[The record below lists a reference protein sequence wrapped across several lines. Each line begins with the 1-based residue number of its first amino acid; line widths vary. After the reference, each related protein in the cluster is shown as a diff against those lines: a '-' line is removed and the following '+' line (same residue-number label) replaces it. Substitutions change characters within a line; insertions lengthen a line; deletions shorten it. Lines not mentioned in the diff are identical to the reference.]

1 LVWIYAILSTV
12 GIQNQDKLNWLQRS
26 LPDGLV
32 ADSAWL
38 EKHGYSRSLRNK
50 YVAHGW
56 LDPVARGVY
65 RRPAPKPPSDAGHE
79 TLRWQPVVI
88 SFQTL
93 LGYPFTVGGRTALEL
108 QGFGH
113 YLSSGRNREIHLY
126 GAGKPPGW
134 IYKLKLEN
142 RFVFHNV
149 EKLFKS
155 EAGRPNRKKAGSGS
169 GNDLLQSGYIRQPWG
184 QWEWPLTMSSPE
196 RAILELLDEVP
207 QRETFHQADVLMDG
221 LRNLSPRRLQTLLVA
236 CRNIKVKRLFLW
248 FAERHQHAW
257 LKKLDRKDIDL
268 GHGKRMLVRGGK
280 LDTKF
285 NITVP
290 ESIDAGG

>member
-1 LVWIYAILSTV
+1 MSTV
-12 GIQNQDKLNWLQRS
+12 GIQTQDKLNWLQRS

-38 EKHGYSRSLRNK
+38 EKHGYSRSLRQK

-56 LDPVARGVY
+56 LDQVARSVY
-65 RRPAPKPPSDAGHE
+65 RRPVPKAPADAGHE
-79 TLRWQPVVI
+79 GLRWQPVVV
-88 SFQTL
+88 SLQTL

-113 YLSSGRNREIHLY
+113 YLTSRDHQREIHLY
-126 GAGKPPGW
+126 GTGKPPGW
-134 IYKLKLEN
+134 VFKLEMQSL
-142 RFVFHNV
+142 FVFHNV

-155 EAGRPNRKKAGSGS
+155 EPRRASRKKTENEARS
-169 GNDLLQSGYIRQPWG
+169 DLLKSSYIRQPWG

-207 QRETFHQADVLMDG
+207 ERETFHQADVLMEG
-221 LRNLSPRRLQTLLVA
+221 LRNLSPRRVQTLLVA
-236 CRNIKVKRLFLW
+236 CRSVKVKRLFFW

-257 LKKLDRKDIDL
+257 VKKLDRKDIDL
-268 GHGKRMLVRGGK
+268 GRGKRMLARGGK
-280 LDTKF
+280 LDPTY